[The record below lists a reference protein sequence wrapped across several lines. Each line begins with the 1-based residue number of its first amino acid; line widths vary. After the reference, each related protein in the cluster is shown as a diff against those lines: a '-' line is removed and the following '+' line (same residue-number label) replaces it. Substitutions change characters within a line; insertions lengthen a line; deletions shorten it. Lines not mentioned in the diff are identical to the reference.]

1 MRESKPK
8 KARLDV
14 LLTERQLA
22 GSRERARAA
31 IMAGRV
37 LVDEQKIDKPGT
49 SVKPDAKIR
58 LLGDRLKY
66 VSRGGMKLEKA
77 LQVFPVTVAGKV
89 MADIGASTGGFTDCA
104 LQNGAS
110 RVYAIDVGYGQLA
123 WKLRNDPRVINM
135 ERTNARSLDEHSLP
149 EKIDAA
155 SIDVAFISL
164 DKILPAVKK
173 LLAPEAFVL
182 ALIKPQF
189 EAGKEH
195 IGKKGVVRDPDVH
208 KEVIRR
214 ILALA
219 EEEGFGIGG
228 LDFSPVKGPEGN
240 IEYLLYLINGKPE
253 TNGNAGEA
261 GGEGTVPEVQTSAR
275 PVDIDAVVA
284 ASHAALDK

>member
-1 MRESKPK
+1 MEKAKKVRIDTYLVEQGLFES
-8 KARLDV
+8 
-14 LLTERQLA
+14 
-22 GSRERARAA
+22 RARAQAA
-31 IMAGRV
+31 IMAGQV

-49 SVKPDAKIR
+49 SVKAEAKIR
-58 LLGDRLKY
+58 LLGDQLKY
-66 VSRGGMKLEKA
+66 VSRGGLKLEKA

-104 LQNGAS
+104 LQNGAAK
-110 RVYAIDVGYGQLA
+110 VYAIDVGYGQLA

-135 ERTNARSLDEHSLP
+135 ERTNARALDEHSLP
-149 EKIDAA
+149 EPIDAV

-173 LLAPEAFVL
+173 LLAPGAFVL
-182 ALIKPQF
+182 ALVKPQF

-195 IGKKGVVRDPDVH
+195 IGKKGVVRDPEVH

-214 ILALA
+214 IIDLAG
-219 EEEGFGIGG
+219 EEGFSIGG

-240 IEYLLYLINGKPE
+240 IEYLLYL
-253 TNGNAGEA
+253 TNGSGKEAFKAEGEPA
-261 GGEGTVPEVQTSAR
+261 DRVGAEETQTPAQS
-275 PVDIDAVVA
+275 VDIDAVVA